1 MRTAYQYKLRPT
13 TKQAIEIDRWLS
25 MLCAQY
31 NYLLADRFDWYER
44 NRSPINACPLVCHI
58 PELRD
63 NPDYYSQKKTLP
75 HLKKT
80 HPWYGEIYSQVLQ
93 DIVKRVK
100 VTFDRFL
107 KGDSNGKRGGRPR
120 FKPRERYRTFTYP
133 QIKDGCLQG
142 NLITL
147 PMFGIVKVILHR
159 PIPDS
164 ASGSDVGASGFKIKT
179 ASVTKKAD
187 GYYLTLSL
195 EDTTVPTIKPDFNP
209 DSITGIDLGL
219 KDFLTTSEGDVV
231 PIPQHYRK
239 SQKRLRVI
247 QKRISRR
254 KKGSIRRKKA
264 IKQVAKQHKKVADK
278 RKDFHFKTANN
289 LLKKYD
295 VIVHEDLNVKGLS
308 RSMLAKSVHD
318 AGWGSFLSIL
328 STKAENAGLL
338 VIAVNPSGTSQDCS
352 NCGVKVSKKLHER
365 CHNCTCGCSLDR
377 DHNAARNIRNRAE
390 GHPVLK
396 AQLMSDGI
404 PGVAEKPTLYCLQS
418 V

>member
-1 MRTAYQYKLRPT
+1 MCTHYSTILLISEDGRLRTAYQYKLRPT
-13 TKQAIEIDRWLS
+13 KAQGIEIDRWLS

-31 NYLLADRFDWYER
+31 NFLLADRFDWYER
-44 NRSPINACPLVCHI
+44 NRSPIDACPLVCHI

-75 HLKKT
+75 QLKKT

-107 KGDSNGKRGGRPR
+107 KGDSNGKRSGKPR
-120 FKPRERYRTFTYP
+120 FKARDRYRTFTYP

-159 PIPDS
+159 PIPD
-164 ASGSDVGASGFKIKT
+164 GFKIKT

-195 EDTTVPTIKPDFNP
+195 EDTTVPSIKPDFNP
-209 DSITGIDLGL
+209 ESTTGIDLGL
-219 KDFLTTSEGDVV
+219 KEFLTTSEGDVV
-231 PIPQHYRK
+231 PIPQHSRK
-239 SQKRLRVI
+239 AAKHLKVI

-254 KKGSIRRKKA
+254 KKGSNRRKKA
-264 IKQVAKQHKKVADK
+264 IKHVAKQHKKVADK
-278 RKDFHFKTANN
+278 RKDFHFKTANT

-318 AGWGSFLSIL
+318 AGWSSFLNIL
-328 STKAENAGLL
+328 TTKAENAGLL

-352 NCGVKVSKKLHER
+352 NCGVKVAKKLHER
-365 CHNCTCGCSLDR
+365 WHNCACGCSLNR
-377 DHNAARNIRNRAE
+377 DHNAALNIKNSAKFV
-390 GHPVLK
+390 GTVSVHK
-396 AQLMSDGI
+396 
-404 PGVAEKPTLYCLQS
+404 TL
-418 V
+418 